1 MRIAIDQGMLSG
13 CLDQGLD
20 EGERGAIA
28 ITPRDGTSAHTQAMH
43 LEPFQK
49 QFQKQFQKSERGS
62 LDSSAAIPHCP

>member
-1 MRIAIDQGMLSG
+1 MLSG

-49 QFQKQFQKSERGS
+49 QFQKSERGS